1 MRILGLDAALT
12 RCAVALA
19 DDGSLRG
26 ERIVDL
32 RQGQPSLLPG
42 LVQAVL
48 DMAAMRPGDLD
59 LIAVT
64 VGPGSFTGIRS
75 ALAFSHGLAA
85 GLGIPV
91 IGVTVGEALAVSLRH
106 LRGREF
112 WCVTDSRRGHVFLE
126 RDGTIVPVSL
136 DGLPQPTGP
145 IAVAGDAA
153 PVVASRLAAQG
164 HDVLLT
170 DLRLPLPLDVAT
182 VGQARLQAGG
192 RVPPARPLYVE
203 GPAARSP
210 EGGLRPA
217 PRP

>member
-1 MRILGLDAALT
+1 MRILGLDAALM
-12 RCAVALA
+12 RCAVALSE
-19 DDGSLRG
+19 DGALRG

-32 RQGQPSLLPG
+32 RQGQPSVLPG

-48 DMAAMRPGDLD
+48 DMAKLRPRDLD

-91 IGVTVGEALAVSLRH
+91 VGVTVGEALAVSLRH
-106 LRGREF
+106 LRGRAL

-126 RDGTIVPVSL
+126 RDGTIVPVSP
-136 DGLPQPTGP
+136 DCLPQPSGP
-145 IAVAGDAA
+145 LAVAGDAA

-170 DLRLPLPLDVAT
+170 DLRLPLPLAVAIA
-182 VGQARLQAGG
+182 GQARLQAGG
-192 RVPPARPLYVE
+192 ALPPARPLYVE

-210 EGGLRPA
+210 SGGLRPA
-217 PRP
+217 PLP